1 MTHTTYEMIYI
12 KTLFEDVGFN
22 IAQLNRDN
30 QPIIYVT
37 NNSIFDECTK
47 QIEVDWGLKGLIC
60 HALPL
65 KNKSLKFVQSF
76 FLLSF
81 SFPWS
86 IFILRIEGSVSEDKL
101 C

>member
-30 QPIIYVT
+30 QPIIFVT

-47 QIEVDWGLKGLIC
+47 QIEVD
-60 HALPL
+60 
-65 KNKSLKFVQSF
+65 
-76 FLLSF
+76 
-81 SFPWS
+81 
-86 IFILRIEGSVSEDKL
+86 
-101 C
+101 